1 MTPSRDTTATQHVR
15 GYAVGVKPSLNIA
28 TSQQLVLTPQVR
40 LAIRLLQLSSLEL
53 EAEIAEAVASNPL
66 LDWVEDGGGDD
77 VDGGSKA
84 DTADLADTPD
94 RTQEPSTDADAAVN
108 HELDPW
114 PDHGSHGSTFDGTT
128 EADQAAAE
136 DSLLD
141 HLLWQ
146 LHLGHFSP
154 RDTRIGV
161 ALIDAIDDDGY
172 LREDLAAL
180 AASLLPDLDTTVEE
194 MLPVLHRIQYFDPLG
209 VGARSV
215 SECLHVQLRAL
226 SADTPGREHA
236 LVIACHQLDRLPK
249 IGVDGI
255 AAQLGCSPTE
265 AQVAVSLLQSLDPH
279 PGARFGSLPSG
290 NYVRTDC
297 VIWRHLGL
305 WQVGLAAEARP
316 NVGLQRDYQR
326 LIRLTSGADADYL
339 RGHLQEARWLLK
351 AIESRADTLLRVVR
365 CLVREQSGFLEFGPQ
380 ALHPLTLREVAAELD
395 LHESTV
401 SRAVAGKFAHTPRGT
416 LPLRAFFASG
426 IGTDAGGSA
435 SSTAIQDRIRKLVAN
450 EDPRKPLSDAKL
462 ADTLKK
468 EGVPVA
474 RRTVAKYRE
483 ALQIPASHERVRVG
497 TASAPQSPGM
507 PPIVEGGHDANR
519 SLRPADGRHA
529 GPAQLRRDPL

>member
-1 MTPSRDTTATQHVR
+1 M
-15 GYAVGVKPSLNIA
+15 
-28 TSQQLVLTPQVR
+28 
-40 LAIRLLQLSSLEL
+40 
-53 EAEIAEAVASNPL
+53 
-66 LDWVEDGGGDD
+66 
-77 VDGGSKA
+77 
-84 DTADLADTPD
+84 
-94 RTQEPSTDADAAVN
+94 
-108 HELDPW
+108 
-114 PDHGSHGSTFDGTT
+114 
-128 EADQAAAE
+128 
-136 DSLLD
+136 
-141 HLLWQ
+141 
-146 LHLGHFSP
+146 
-154 RDTRIGV
+154 
-161 ALIDAIDDDGY
+161 
-172 LREDLAAL
+172 
-180 AASLLPDLDTTVEE
+180 
-194 MLPVLHRIQYFDPLG
+194 LHRIQHFDPLG

-226 SADTPGREHA
+226 SGDTPGREHA

-290 NYVRTDC
+290 NYVRPDC

-380 ALHPLTLREVAAELD
+380 ALHPLTLREVAAKLD